1 MKKQFLKIIGSTLI
15 VGLFLFMAFGSDDS
29 KVDKGNNGQKSEPT
43 NSRPTKL
50 SDGEK
55 KIKCLRMFGGG
66 DMSAWETAQAE
77 CMLNNSQSACECM
90 SVLSK

>member
-55 KIKCLRMFGGG
+55 KIKCLSLAIRQHARTPKTST
-66 DMSAWETAQAE
+66 SA
-77 CMLNNSQSACECM
+77 NS
-90 SVLSK
+90 LI